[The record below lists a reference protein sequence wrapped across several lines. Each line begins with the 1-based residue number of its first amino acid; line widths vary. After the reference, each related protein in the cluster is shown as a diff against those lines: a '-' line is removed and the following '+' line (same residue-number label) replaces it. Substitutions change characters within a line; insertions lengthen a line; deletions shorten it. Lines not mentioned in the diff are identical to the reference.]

1 MIKVGLTG
9 GIASG
14 KSLVASYLAQ
24 KGLPIIDADLI
35 AREIIK
41 PGMPALLAIKEVF
54 GHSVF
59 NADGTLNRKALGEF
73 VFSNAQALADLNAIT
88 HPYIY
93 SEINR
98 QLLQYQEAGN
108 QLVILDIPLLYES
121 GNLAQAQPVIV
132 VTVSAEIQLER
143 LMQRNNLTRVAAQ
156 QRIKAQMPLAEKV
169 AKADFVVDNSG
180 SMDETYRQVDQIID
194 AIKRNN

>member
-9 GIASG
+9 GIATG

-41 PGMPALLAIKEVF
+41 PGMPALSAIKAAF
-54 GHSVF
+54 DQSVF
-59 NADGTLNRKALGEF
+59 NEDGTLNRKHLGAL
-73 VFSNAQALADLNAIT
+73 VFSDAQALADLNAIT

-98 QLLQYQEAGN
+98 QLAQYQAAGSE
-108 QLVILDIPLLYES
+108 LVILDIPLLYES

-132 VTVSAEIQLER
+132 VTVSAEIQLKR
-143 LMQRNNLTRVAAQ
+143 LMQRNSLTKAAAQ
-156 QRIKAQMPLAEKV
+156 QRIQAQLPLADKV
-169 AKADFVVDNSG
+169 ARADFVVDNSG
-180 SMDETYRQVDQIID
+180 SMDETYQQVDQII
-194 AIKRNN
+194 AEIKKNN